1 MINWFLVIFVVILS
15 KMKNFSIIISLL
27 LGLNIVNAQQS
38 QKPSSL
44 TEDIQLNDNLQNF
57 SLRDSLFSEIGG
69 KSSKLIKNPNAK
81 IQDYLVIS
89 RQYDTIVMDTSLTIE
104 KYHKINFLRKD
115 DFELIPFSNTGVAYN
130 TLSFSAIKSIKPK
143 MGASNKY
150 ISYDSADEVVYYDL
164 PTPFTELMYRSV
176 FEQGQ
181 LLDAVYSVNTS
192 RQFNFSIS
200 RKGLRSLGN
209 YQNFLSSTSNF
220 SFTTNYLSKN
230 RKLKIRTHYSNQK
243 LFSEQN
249 GGLSDLDI
257 SNFENGNSQYLD
269 RGVFDPNFENAHN
282 EFLGKR
288 FYSDQTYILKEK
300 DSLNSRSLELFNSV
314 YFEDKKYK
322 FQQKSSDEFFGDSFA
337 SEEINDKLF
346 LNSFNLQTGI
356 VFQSDQFGKF
366 NLGILYTADR
376 YSLENYQIDEF
387 VENNQIINLKTTYLS
402 GSYSKQFSNI
412 ELKLNTEN
420 FIFGNNKSNSFSSI
434 VKFNLKNDN
443 NLILKYNFYSVAPNY
458 NTLLHRSNYENYNWD
473 NDFDNSVTN
482 SISLNLVLS
491 NLIDLDVDLISVKKH
506 IQFEKLIDDNSTAI
520 NNYSILPIQYLDN
533 LEILKIKLARKI
545 KFGKF
550 SIDSKLLLQKPISKN
565 IINLPVIVSRNTFYY
580 STNMFKKALYL
591 QTGFGVKY
599 FSKFYMNGYDPLLS
613 ELYSQNEKEIGEFP
627 IIDFFI
633 NAKIQQTRLYFKFEH
648 FNSSFTGYNY
658 YSAPN
663 YPYRDFSFRFGLVW
677 NFFT

>member
-1 MINWFLVIFVVILS
+1 
-15 KMKNFSIIISLL
+15 MKNYLL
-27 LGLNIVNAQQS
+27 LILLVFWSIPNFSQDFQMPKGPSQDLNRGG
-38 QKPSSL
+38 
-44 TEDIQLNDNLQNF
+44 NLQN
-57 SLRDSLFSEIGG
+57 SSIADSLMNRFGD
-69 KSSKLIKNPNAK
+69 KSTRLNKNPDAK
-81 IQDYLVIS
+81 IQDYLMIT
-89 RQYDTIVMDTSLTIE
+89 RQNDTIVVDTSLTIE
-104 KYHKINFLRKD
+104 KYHKINFLRED
-115 DFELIPFSNTGVAYN
+115 DFELIPFSNTGIAYN

-150 ISYDSADEVVYYDL
+150 ISYDSVDDVVYYDL

-181 LLDAVYSVNTS
+181 LLDAVYAVNTS

-209 YQNFLSSTSNF
+209 YQNFLSNTSNF

-230 RKLKIRTHYSNQK
+230 RKFKIRSHYSNQK

-249 GGLSDLDI
+249 GGISDSDI
-257 SNFENGNSQYLD
+257 SNFENGNSQFLD

-300 DSLNSRSLELFNSV
+300 DSINNRSLEFFNSV
-314 YFEDKKYK
+314 YFEEKNYK

-337 SEEINDKLF
+337 SQEINDKLF
-346 LNSFNLQTGI
+346 LNSFNLQTGL
-356 VFQSDQFGKF
+356 VLQSDKFGKF
-366 NLGILYTADR
+366 NLGLRYIADR
-376 YSLENYQIDEF
+376 YSLENYQIDDF
-387 VENNQIINLKTTYLS
+387 VDNSQNINSKTTYLT
-402 GSYSKQFSNI
+402 GYYSNDFSNI

-420 FIFGNNKSNSFSSI
+420 FIFGDNQSNSFSSI
-434 VKFNLKNDN
+434 VKFNFKNDN
-443 NLILKYNFYSVAPNY
+443 SLALKYSFYSVTPNY
-458 NTLLHRSNYENYNWD
+458 NTLLYRSNYENYNWD
-473 NDFDNSVTN
+473 NEFDNSATN
-482 SISLNLVLS
+482 SVSLHLILS
-491 NLIDLDVDLISVKKH
+491 NILDVNIDLISVKKH
-506 IQFEKLIDDNSTAI
+506 IQFEKLIDDNSSGI
-520 NNYSILPIQYLDN
+520 NNYSIIPVQHLNN
-533 LEILKIKLARKI
+533 LEVLKIKLARKI

-550 SIDSKLLLQKPISKN
+550 SIDSKLLLQKTMSDN
-565 IINLPVIVSRNTFYY
+565 IISLPEIVSRNSFYY
-580 STNMFKKALYL
+580 STDMFKKALYL

-613 ELYSQNEKEIGEFP
+613 ELYVQDDKEIGEFP

-663 YPYRDFSFRFGLVW
+663 YPYRDFTFRFGLVW
-677 NFFT
+677 NFFM